1 MTHTMRACALTLL
14 AMGRDAWIFVAA
26 SSYVAAA
33 QQRLRAPVLGFPSAR
48 VCRDAPSRGSR
59 DGAGTCMLADTMLP
73 TIARIVRRQQA
84 KARFKGSISHLEKP
98 KVRIL
103 DYPTMGES
111 DGASLR
117 WMGDA

>member
-1 MTHTMRACALTLL
+1 MPRLTWQPFSY
-14 AMGRDAWIFVAA
+14 MAA
-26 SSYVAAA
+26 V
-33 QQRLRAPVLGFPSAR
+33 QQRLRAPVLGFVHAS
-48 VCRDAPSRGSR
+48 VWRDAPSRGSR
-59 DGAGTCMLADTMLP
+59 DGAGTCMLADSMLP
-73 TIARIVRRQQA
+73 TIARTVRWQQA